1 MEDIMHSDMG
11 PSTSELLQNRQEFR
25 HPQAGFGC
33 RRTGLPAIVILNL
46 KEREHP
52 WHIDT

>member
-25 HPQAGFGC
+25 HPHKQLDLVADGQVFPP
-33 RRTGLPAIVILNL
+33 LLF
-46 KEREHP
+46 
-52 WHIDT
+52 